1 MTTETMED
9 RIVQVDATVAL
20 GEYFHAYVDAVKIR
34 LIVACLIVAAV
45 SVGFSYF
52 FILIGE
58 QTILLQLSPLFFGIP
73 IMAIVGQLLRM
84 HASYRKYLRD
94 LSESEKEVHY
104 IFREQSDGFDIV
116 RGNNFAHVAW
126 ESVRRVIE
134 RPRYFRFVLGGP
146 EALIVP
152 KTLMKDSADQELLRQ
167 IIVSQVGNRARM
179 LNS

>member
-1 MTTETMED
+1 MEN

-20 GEYFHAYVDAVKIR
+20 GDYFHAYMDAVKIK
-34 LIVACLIVAAV
+34 LFAACLIVAVVIAC
-45 SVGFSYF
+45 FSYF

-58 QTILLQLSPLFFGIP
+58 QTILLQLSPFLFGFP
-73 IMAIVGQLLRM
+73 IVVIVGQLLRV

-104 IFREQSDGFDIV
+104 IFREHGDGFDIV
-116 RGNNFAHVAW
+116 RGKNFAHVAW
-126 ESVRRVIE
+126 ESVRRVVE

-146 EALIVP
+146 ESLIIP
-152 KTLMKDSADQELLRQ
+152 KTLMKDRADQELMRE

-179 LNS
+179 LNG

>member
-1 MTTETMED
+1 MEN

-20 GEYFHAYVDAVKIR
+20 SDYFHAYIDAVKIK
-34 LIVACLIVAAV
+34 LIVACLVVAALI
-45 SVGFSYF
+45 VGFSYF

-58 QTILLQLSPLFFGIP
+58 QTILLQLSPFLFGLP
-73 IMAIVGQLLRM
+73 IVAIVGQLLRI

-116 RGNNFAHVAW
+116 RGKNFSHVAW
-126 ESVRRVIE
+126 ESVRRVNE

-146 EALIVP
+146 ESLIIP
-152 KTLMKDSADQELLRQ
+152 KTLIKDKSDQELMRE

-179 LNS
+179 LNG

>member
-1 MTTETMED
+1 MED
-9 RIVQVDATVAL
+9 RIVQVDATIAL
-20 GEYFHAYVDAVKIR
+20 GDYFHAYLDAVKIK

-45 SVGFSYF
+45 IVGFSYF

-58 QTILLQLSPLFFGIP
+58 QTILLQLSPFLFGFP
-73 IMAIVGQLLRM
+73 IVAIIGQVLRI

-94 LSESEKEVHY
+94 LSESEKKVHY

-116 RGNNFAHVAW
+116 RGKNFAHVAW
-126 ESVRRVIE
+126 ESVRQVIE

-146 EALIVP
+146 ESLIIP
-152 KTLMKDSADQELLRQ
+152 KTLIKDRSDQVLMRD
-167 IIVSQVGNRARM
+167 IIVSQIGNRARL